1 MSDLISRSELLK
13 AFNNKNVQITFD
25 LPVEEVLG
33 EDVDLDDF
41 AMLVQ
46 DAIQAYKKM
55 AIDTII
61 NQPTAYDVDKVVE
74 ELKELRKKDVC
85 DYLDCDVCLYSEKC
99 SAETDQSNNI
109 KWDKAIEIVKQGV
122 ISDDVCEWKFEE
134 TNGIAW
140 HCDDKCTT
148 YNQVYIKDLKI
159 TLEDFECKCPYCGKK
174 IKVIGGGVNDD

>member
-55 AIDTII
+55 VIDTIK
-61 NQPTAYDVDKVVE
+61 NQPTAYSVDKVVE
-74 ELKELRKKDVC
+74 ELEIEL
-85 DYLDCDVCLYSEKC
+85 EKG
-99 SAETDQSNNI
+99 NI
-109 KWDKAIEIVKQGV
+109 AIDFGEFRLFEIVKQGG
-122 ISDDVCEWKFEE
+122 C
-134 TNGIAW
+134 A
-140 HCDDKCTT
+140 
-148 YNQVYIKDLKI
+148 
-159 TLEDFECKCPYCGKK
+159 
-174 IKVIGGGVNDD
+174 